1 MNDLLSSIHN
11 KKEQLDLLRPLPPAL
26 VKSLDAWFKVELT
39 YTSNAIEGNTLTRN
53 EVALVIE
60 KGVTI
65 VGKTIQEHLEAINHA
80 FAIDF
85 VKELSQKNKRAIT
98 NVDIRNIQ
106 RILLKKIDNANAG
119 KWRAIAVEISGSRVK
134 LPHPIKVLEL
144 MDDFIH
150 WLHES
155 AGDPVTIAAD
165 AHLKLVTIH
174 PFVDGNGRTARLL
187 MNLLLMQEGYPPAII
202 RTEDRALYIH
212 AIEKTQLHNDKDDY
226 YRIMYEA
233 VNRSL
238 DIYLDAAQKSI

>member
-1 MNDLLSSIHN
+1 MNDLLSTIRE
-11 KKEQLDLLRPLPPAL
+11 KKQQLDSLRPLPPAL
-26 VKSLDAWFKVELT
+26 IKNLDAWFKVELT

-53 EVALVIE
+53 EVALIIE
-60 KGVTI
+60 KGVSI
-65 VGKTIQEHLEAINHA
+65 VGKTIQEHQEAINHA

-85 VKELSQKNKRAIT
+85 VKELSQENKRAIT
-98 NVDIRNIQ
+98 SLDIRNIQ

-119 KWRAIAVEISGSRVK
+119 KWRKTIVEISNIQIEF
-134 LPHPIKVLEL
+134 PHPIKVPEL
-144 MDDFIH
+144 MDNFVV

-202 RTEDRALYIH
+202 RTEDRAMYIN
-212 AIEKTQLHNDKDDY
+212 AIEKTKLHDDKDGY
-226 YRIMYEA
+226 YRIIYEA
-233 VNRSL
+233 VNRGL